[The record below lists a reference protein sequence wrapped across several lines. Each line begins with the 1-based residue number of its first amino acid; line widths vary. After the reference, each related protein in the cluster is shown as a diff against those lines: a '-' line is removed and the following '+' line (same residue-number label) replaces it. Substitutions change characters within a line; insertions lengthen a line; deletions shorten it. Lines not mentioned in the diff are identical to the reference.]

1 MPLSPGATKSG
12 GSGTKGTTRKASA
25 KAKAAKV
32 NQRTRATVKALKHG
46 GFSGS
51 GYKAKKKRK

>member
-1 MPLSPGATKSG
+1 MPMSPGATKTG
-12 GSGTKGTTRKASA
+12 GGTKGATRKASA

-51 GYKAKKKRK
+51 GYKARKKLK

>member
-1 MPLSPGATKSG
+1 MPLSPGATKSD
-12 GSGTKGTTRKASA
+12 SGTKGTTRKASA

-46 GFSGS
+46 GFSSS
-51 GYKAKKKRK
+51 GYKPKTKK